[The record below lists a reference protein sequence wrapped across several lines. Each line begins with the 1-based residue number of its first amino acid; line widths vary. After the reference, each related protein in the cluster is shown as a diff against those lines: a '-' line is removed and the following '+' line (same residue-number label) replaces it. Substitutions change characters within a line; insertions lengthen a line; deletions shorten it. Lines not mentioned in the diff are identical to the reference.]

1 MKRISYLFLLVS
13 VLFACAKQEVAGPEA
28 GMTGFTLVEAA
39 FSPEPAVIPDPVRTT
54 LGELSEGTRAVYWS
68 EGDQLCIN
76 GSVSE
81 ALAGVVPQ
89 QASAQFRF
97 NALLSYPYKALYPAS
112 FYAESGKITLP
123 ATQAWAEGTFAAG
136 TAPAAA
142 YLTAAGALQLSNLC
156 GVLKIKL
163 LAKEGGDA
171 DKITR
176 VEFRGNADEKVSG
189 DFGLDYTMPVIIAA
203 TATDPADKAVAV
215 TMDNALSATQAT
227 EVYIVVP
234 ARTYSAGFTLT
245 IMDES
250 GHTMTSVNN
259 APVTFEKG
267 RILSK
272 ATALVFEPTA
282 TVIVID
288 TPAKLNAFATAFN
301 AGEYDEDVMVKVT
314 ADLTYDE
321 TTNAGYTTIGNENY
335 NFKGI
340 FDGGGYTIGGLTT
353 NKALFYI
360 PEDATIKNVVFGA
373 DCTIT
378 HPASLG
384 GNWGIIARVPKGDT
398 VIEDC
403 VVDCDLTLY
412 YSSSASSETG
422 IGMVAGRLDGNA
434 SVQNCT
440 VNGDINYVNDGQC
453 MPYAQNVGGVVGYAL
468 AAASSISGCTM
479 NGALNFPA
487 QAGQTATSSTTTD
500 LYIGIGGIV
509 GKSIGAVSGCR
520 MNGDILWEDYLL
532 SIGLGGICGW
542 GTGSFTDCTVTR
554 NMTVN
559 VPCESTTDI
568 KYVRAFYGGVVG
580 RLQGAMTNCHNTA
593 ANVMSIDD
601 SHNSCCVGG
610 LVGKTF
616 SPSVITDCTNS
627 SPIMQ
632 NTVAAN
638 DMQVGGIVG
647 SFYAGTI
654 VSAVNSGAVTV
665 KTPKAVSTSQID
677 VGGICGQI
685 TAGIDGGA
693 FSGNVS
699 AIHNSGLI
707 TADLQEECIGYGWL
721 NIGGVVGRAN
731 AATSSVQRVTNAGR
745 VHVDVNKGD
754 GTLAFKNLHEGGIVG
769 RVAEAATV
777 SGCINTAETRCWGG
791 KGYCKTRTL
800 FMGGIV
806 GSVLKTL
813 SAGASATISD
823 CHNYGK
829 ITSTNYASD
838 YPNGAH
844 NQGNCIG
851 GIVGL
856 CRGATVSDRALVTG
870 CTHSLTN
877 GQRIGD
883 SNYDSTYRGYIAGIC
898 GYAYNANLTN
908 CTNSAYMKNN
918 AANAERVSGI
928 VGITAACTIDGCV
941 LDADIENGVIAGICS
956 AANNAA
962 TIIQNCRVIATLTT
976 AKAAACGALVH
987 NTAAGLQLL
996 NNGIKGSG
1004 TGTAGTVD
1012 WTDESQIAVYCSP
1025 VNQTNPTM
1033 SGNYI
1038 IAD

>member
-1 MKRISYLFLLVS
+1 MKTMKKITVFSLAALILFS
-13 VLFACAKQEVAGPEA
+13 CAKQEMDVADN
-28 GMTGFTLVEAA
+28 
-39 FSPEPAVIPDPVRTT
+39 AVKGVTYVSAQFEDNQAKTS
-54 LGELSEGTRAVYWS
+54 LGDLSEGTRPVYWS
-68 EGDQLCIN
+68 NGDQLCIN
-76 GSVSE
+76 GVTSVALEGVASE
-81 ALAGVVPQ
+81 
-89 QASAQFRF
+89 QASATFRF
-97 NALLSYPYKALYPAS
+97 NEVLSYPYKVVYPAS
-112 FYAESGKITLP
+112 AWVSSGKVQLP
-123 ATQAWAEGTFAAG
+123 ATQAWAEGTFADNVAPAIAYLESAG
-136 TAPAAA
+136 T
-142 YLTAAGALQLSNLC
+142 LTLSNMC
-156 GVLKIKL
+156 SILKVKL
-163 LAKEGGDA
+163 LAADGGDS
-171 DKITR
+171 DKI
-176 VEFRGNADEKVSG
+176 VSVAFKGNDEEQVSG
-189 DFGLDYTMPVIIAA
+189 EFGVDYTMPVMLPGTSTAA
-203 TATDPADKAVAV
+203 ADKVVSV
-215 TMDNALSATQAT
+215 TMDQALSTT
-227 EVYIVVP
+227 EPVEVYIVVP
-234 ARTYSAGFTLT
+234 ARTYAKGFTLT
-245 IMDES
+245 IRDEN
-250 GHTMTSVNN
+250 GHVMESVNN
-259 APVTFEKG
+259 TSVTFERGKI
-267 RILSK
+267 RSK
-272 ATALVFEPTA
+272 ATPIEFVPTA
-282 TVIVID
+282 TVIIID
-288 TPAKLNAFATAFN
+288 TPSSLNAFAAAFN
-301 AGEYDEDVMVKVT
+301 QGNIAEDVNVKVV
-314 ADLTYDE
+314 ADLNYDAE
-321 TTNAGYTTIGNENY
+321 TSAGYKTIGNENY
-335 NFKGI
+335 NFKGV

-353 NKALFYI
+353 DKALFYI

-384 GNWGIIARVPKGDT
+384 GNWGIIARVPKGNT

-422 IGMVAGRLDGNA
+422 IGMVAGRLDGNT
-434 SVQNCT
+434 SVQGCT

-453 MPYAQNVGGVVGYAL
+453 MPKAQNVGGVVGYAL
-468 AAASSISGCTM
+468 AGTSSISGCTM
-479 NGALNFPA
+479 NGALNFAA
-487 QAGQTATSSTTTD
+487 QTGQTATSSTSTD
-500 LYIGIGGIV
+500 LYIGFGGIV
-509 GKSIGAVSGCR
+509 GKSIGSVSGCE

-559 VPCESTTDI
+559 VPCESTSDI

-616 SPSVITDCTNS
+616 SPSVITDCSNS

-647 SFYAGTI
+647 SFYAGTM

-699 AIHNSGLI
+699 AIHNSGQI

-856 CRGATVSDRALVTG
+856 CRGAAASDRALVTG

-928 VGITAACTIDGCV
+928 VGMTATCTIDGCV

-976 AKAAACGALVH
+976 VKAAACGALVH
-987 NTAAGLQLL
+987 NTTAGLQLL

-1025 VNQTNPTM
+1025 VSQTNPTM